1 MDTRRIA
8 EEKRMLEIKLCDYLK
23 DELIV
28 FENKTGIRIRDLDL
42 EKTYF
47 TNTDI
52 NFQAVSIVE
61 VKIKV

>member
-8 EEKRMLEIKLCDYLK
+8 EEKRMLEVKLCDYLK
-23 DELIV
+23 DELII
-28 FENKTGIRIRDLDL
+28 FENKTGIRIKDLDL

-52 NFQAVSIVE
+52 NFQAISIVG

>member
-1 MDTRRIA
+1 
-8 EEKRMLEIKLCDYLK
+8 MLEVKLCDYLK
-23 DELIV
+23 DELII
-28 FENKTGIRIRDLDL
+28 FENKTGIRIKDLDL

-52 NFQAVSIVE
+52 NFQAVSIVG

>member
-1 MDTRRIA
+1 MDARRIA